1 MTNASLGVASVAAWY
16 MTSTDGQ
23 KLLVI
28 HNVASGAKEVTVND
42 SMAHPVAVL
51 GGASASGNT
60 LKLGANS
67 SVVFEL

>member
-1 MTNASLGVASVAAWY
+1 MTPVSLSGSSFAAWY

-28 HNVASGAKEVTVND
+28 HNVSSSEKNTTVSD
-42 SMAHPVAVL
+42 SMAKPIALLGTGKAEGTTLTL
-51 GGASASGNT
+51 GG
-60 LKLGANS
+60 NS